1 LDLSLPRGVGDVEP
15 DEYELHAKVRAAFE
29 EVAKVYNFK
38 LMEPA
43 SLEHIATLR
52 AKSGEEI
59 DKEIYAFKDKG
70 GRDIG
75 LRFDLTVGIT
85 RYVCS
90 RKDLRLPVKL
100 GSSGGIWRY
109 DEPQYGRYRWSH
121 QWDLEIFGPP
131 SVESD
136 AEVIDASSAILRRVG
151 LSNVTVRVGDRRLVE
166 EFIRARIGITDQER
180 LVDLMRALDKVEKK
194 TVQELRTEYAAKGFE
209 KSQLD
214 SLMEFGRL
222 RGKPAEV
229 LAKASEQRLAS
240 ARELEALL
248 DMLNSRGLKNVEYNM
263 SIVRGIDY
271 YSGIVFEAVDNKNP
285 RLGSLFGGGRYDT
298 LPKLFGRPDLS
309 ATGAAGGLERM
320 VLSLSGQRG
329 EPGLLVYVAL
339 AGQGANAEA
348 LRVQKELRENG
359 IPSEAAL
366 QPRALS
372 KQLEDASRLG
382 ASWAV
387 IVGERELASKSVTLR
402 DMRSRKEEL
411 LPLPGA
417 IRRIKQS

>member
-1 LDLSLPRGVGDVEP
+1 VELSLPRGVDDVEP
-15 DEYELHAKVRAAFE
+15 DEYDLYAKVRTAFE
-29 EVAKVYNFK
+29 EVARVYNFR

-100 GSSGGIWRY
+100 GASGGIWRY

-121 QWDLEIFGPP
+121 QWDLEIYGPP
-131 SVESD
+131 SVEAD
-136 AEVIDASSAILRRVG
+136 AEVIDASSAILKLVG
-151 LSNVTVRVGDRRLVE
+151 LSNVTIKVGDRRLVE
-166 EFIRARIGITDQER
+166 EFIRTRIGITEEKR

-194 TVQELRTEYAAKGFE
+194 TVQELGTEYAAKGFE
-209 KSQLD
+209 RSQLD

-222 RGKPAEV
+222 RGKPSDI
-229 LAKASEQRLAS
+229 LSKASELRLAA

-248 DMLNSRGLKNVEYNM
+248 DMLDSRGLKNVEYNM
-263 SIVRGIDY
+263 SVVRGIDY

-298 LPKLFGRPDLS
+298 LPRLFGRPDLS
-309 ATGAAGGLERM
+309 ATGAAGGMERM

-339 AGQGANAEA
+339 AGKGAQAQV

-366 QPRALS
+366 QPKALS
-372 KQLEDASRLG
+372 RQLQDASRLG
-382 ASWAV
+382 ASWTV
-387 IVGERELASKSVTLR
+387 IVGEKELASKSVTLR
-402 DMRSRKEEL
+402 DMKSRKEML
-411 LPLPGA
+411 LPLPEA
-417 IRRIKQS
+417 IRRMKQS